1 MTIRKAL
8 GLPKVEPDVE
18 GRISAVPEPDDIV
31 FRILKTIQQDLSDFR
46 RSTEDRFAKVFKKL
60 DEHDEK
66 FAELRSIMTFHM
78 GVTFQ
83 HQYRL
88 DHIDAEIRA
97 LKSRTPAP

>member
-1 MTIRKAL
+1 MTVRKAL
-8 GLPKVEPDVE
+8 DLPKVEPGVE
-18 GRISAVPEPDDIV
+18 GRLSAVPEPDDIV
-31 FRILKTIQQDLSDFR
+31 LRILKAIQQDVGDFR
-46 RSTEDRFAKVFKKL
+46 RSTEERFAEVFKKL
-60 DEHDEK
+60 DEHGEK

-97 LKSRTPAP
+97 LKSRAPSP